1 MPKQK
6 THRGAAKRFR
16 KTGTGKIVRVQAR
29 IAHYLEHKPGTL
41 RRRLQRDGLVHKAD
55 VRKVRKMLGGK

>member
-16 KTGTGKIVRVQAR
+16 VTGSGKIVRVQGG
-29 IAHYLEHKPGTL
+29 IKHYLEHKPGTL
-41 RRRLQRDGLVHKAD
+41 RRRLQRPGLVSQAD
-55 VRKVRKMLGGK
+55 RKRVKKMLGM

>member
-16 KTGTGKIVRVQAR
+16 TTGTGKIVRVQGG
-29 IAHYLEHKPGTL
+29 IKHYLEHKPGTL
-41 RRRLQRDGLVHKAD
+41 RRRLQRPGQVSKAD
-55 VRKVRKMLGGK
+55 TKRVKRMLGI

>member
-6 THRGAAKRFR
+6 SHRGAKKRFR
-16 KTGTGKIVRVQAR
+16 KTGSGKIIRVQAH

-41 RRRLQRDGLVHKAD
+41 RRRLQRPGQVSKAD
-55 VRKVRKMLGGK
+55 RGRVKKMLGGK

>member
-16 KTGTGKIVRVQAR
+16 LTGSGKIVREQAH
-29 IAHYLEHKPGTL
+29 IKHYLEHKPGSL
-41 RRRLQRDGLVHKAD
+41 RRRLQNPSLVSKSD
-55 VRKVRKMLGGK
+55 TKKVKRMLGI

>member
-16 KTGTGKIVRVQAR
+16 TTGTGKIVRVQGHVK
-29 IAHYLEHKPGTL
+29 HYLEHKPGTL
-41 RRRLQRDGLVHKAD
+41 RRRLQRPALVSKAD
-55 VRKVRKMLGGK
+55 TKRVKKMLGI

>member
-1 MPKQK
+1 MPKMK

-16 KTGTGKIVRVQAR
+16 RTGTGKLVRVQGH

-41 RRRLQRDGLVHKAD
+41 RRRLQRDALVHKAD
-55 VRKVRKMLGGK
+55 SPRIRRMLGGK